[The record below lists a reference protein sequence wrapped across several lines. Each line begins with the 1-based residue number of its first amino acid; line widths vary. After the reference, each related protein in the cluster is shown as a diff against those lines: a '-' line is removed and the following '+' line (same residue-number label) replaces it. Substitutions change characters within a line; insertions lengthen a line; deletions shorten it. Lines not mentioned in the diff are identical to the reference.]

1 MWWWRNTKPCEV
13 TIMHEDKD
21 GGGEYVMEG
30 QYESGMFPCGMFGW
44 CRSLLWQILYH
55 SVCLWRHWVVE
66 SYLISCVGGWV
77 DEGRKIFFTSNPTL
91 MLGGMTGWNEWTD
104 RWSDEWMNEQHY
116 TFIYSSLHS
125 IWWKDACFI
134 ASLLHPTY
142 SIYPLICHF
151 VHIIIVFGEF
161 LRVYGVSL

>member
-13 TIMHEDKD
+13 TIMHEDED

-77 DEGRKIFFTSNPTL
+77 DEWRKIFFTSNPTL

-104 RWSDEWMNEQHY
+104 RWSDEWMNEHITHSFIHHY
-116 TFIYSSLHS
+116 TPSDEKML
-125 IWWKDACFI
+125 
-134 ASLLHPTY
+134 ASLLHCFILHTV
-142 SIYPLICHF
+142 SIRWF
-151 VHIIIVFGEF
+151 VI
-161 LRVYGVSL
+161 LCTSS